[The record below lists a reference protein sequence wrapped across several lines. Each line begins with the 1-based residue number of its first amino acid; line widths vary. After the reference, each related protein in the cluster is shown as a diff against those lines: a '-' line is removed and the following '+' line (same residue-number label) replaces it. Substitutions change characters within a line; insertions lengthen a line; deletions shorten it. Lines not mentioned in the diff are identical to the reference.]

1 MAVEGV
7 RGCGYRLVGGLYLVG
22 SRYWSTCDRLK
33 LEIPVCPCCGETP
46 RPNRG
51 MQPINAHKMFG
62 EHRDIEECDDRRMC
76 RICYPADTRHRSHK
90 DYLIWVG
97 REHYSEE
104 EFSAEAEL
112 VGISRRIPH
121 VPDGLSIGRSVIYL
135 AMRGNINRIIG
146 ASGDGSRAITANG
159 IFMAFAPERLELL
172 IWESEVN
179 DLYIENLAERNI
191 TAIII
196 PDGDEDHK
204 PSRVR
209 KGRVHVHPDVLNMT
223 SIDLMDGL

>member
-1 MAVEGV
+1 MAVEGA
-7 RGCGYRLVGGLYLVG
+7 RGCGYRQVGGLYLVG

-33 LEIPVCPCCGETP
+33 LEIPVCNCCGETP

-51 MQPINAHKMFG
+51 IQVINAFRMFSD
-62 EHRDIEECDDRRMC
+62 HRDEQECNDRRTC
-76 RICYPADTRHRSHK
+76 KVCYPADNRHRSHK

-97 REHYSEE
+97 REYYTEG

-112 VGISRRIPH
+112 QGISRRIPH
-121 VPDGLSIGRSVIYL
+121 IPYELKIGMSVIYL
-135 AMRGNINRIIG
+135 AMRGNINRG
-146 ASGDGSRAITANG
+146 TGSSGDGSRMITANG

-172 IWESEVN
+172 IWESEAT
-179 DLYIENLAERNI
+179 DIYIENLAERNI

-204 PSRVR
+204 PSRKRQTPVVGHR
-209 KGRVHVHPDVLNMT
+209 DTIPRSND
-223 SIDLMDGL
+223 IFEGL